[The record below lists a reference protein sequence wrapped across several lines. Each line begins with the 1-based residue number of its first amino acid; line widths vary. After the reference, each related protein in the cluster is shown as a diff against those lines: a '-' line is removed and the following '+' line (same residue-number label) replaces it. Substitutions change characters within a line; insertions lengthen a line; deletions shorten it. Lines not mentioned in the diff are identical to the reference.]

1 MQNTVFLIG
10 RLVSDPQINETENGK
25 VATITLA
32 VPRSFKNEE
41 GIYETDFIPVVMWK
55 GIAVNVNEYCRKG
68 DLVGVKGRIQSNEN
82 GITVVAE
89 KLTFLS
95 TKKED

>member
-1 MQNTVFLIG
+1 MLNQTVLVG
-10 RLVSDPQINETENGK
+10 RIVKDIEQEGETK
-25 VATITLA
+25 AIVTLA
-32 VPRSFKNEE
+32 VPRSFKNADGE
-41 GIYETDFIPVVMWK
+41 YETDFIPCVLWN
-55 GIAVNVNEYCRKG
+55 GIATNTKEYCRKG